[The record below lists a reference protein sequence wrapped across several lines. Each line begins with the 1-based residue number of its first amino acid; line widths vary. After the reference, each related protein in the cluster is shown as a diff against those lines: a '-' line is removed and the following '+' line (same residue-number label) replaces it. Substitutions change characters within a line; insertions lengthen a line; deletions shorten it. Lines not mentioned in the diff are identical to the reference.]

1 MRAAKLKS
9 TVSDWI
15 FVGLLL
21 LAIGGMGVSAYL
33 MWGYTV
39 PGASLA
45 CGGSHGC
52 EAVKNSDYASLM
64 GLPLPLIGLA
74 TYLTILVLL
83 VLQRQFSS
91 RKSDWLS
98 YIILGVFGISLTGVL
113 YSAYLTYVELYVIH
127 AICRWCV
134 MSAAIMAAI
143 FLLSMLNLQS
153 GLPVTS
159 NVDG

>member
-1 MRAAKLKS
+1 MRATKLRS
-9 TVSDWI
+9 TASDWI
-15 FVGLLL
+15 YVALLL
-21 LAIGGMGVSAYL
+21 LALAGMGVSAYL

-83 VLQRQFSS
+83 VLQRRFGSS
-91 RKSDWLS
+91 KSDWLS
-98 YIILGVFGISLTGVL
+98 YIILAVFGISLTGVL
-113 YSAYLTYVELYVIH
+113 YSAYLTYVELYVIY

-134 MSAAIMAAI
+134 LSAAIMAVI
-143 FLLSMLNLQS
+143 FLLSTLNLHR
-153 GLPVTS
+153 GMMVTS
-159 NVDG
+159 QVDG